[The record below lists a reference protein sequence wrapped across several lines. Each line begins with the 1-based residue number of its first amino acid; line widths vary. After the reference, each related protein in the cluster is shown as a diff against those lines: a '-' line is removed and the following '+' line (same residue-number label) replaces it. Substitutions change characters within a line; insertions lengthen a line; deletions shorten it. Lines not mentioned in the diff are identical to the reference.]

1 MDRRRQREL
10 QAEHADAV
18 AHWSLVRDVLIAG
31 GLVGT
36 LGAWVMAALALLLGG
51 ITQGDLW
58 YAPRLVGGVV
68 FRHAPAGAAA
78 VVLGFVLHF
87 ATAGGLAT
95 AFAMLVPRGGTA
107 LAAVMLGLLAGLT
120 LQAVMPVLVVPWAA
134 PPLERAGPPI
144 AAFLL
149 LHLVF
154 GACLGVLTP
163 VRKVLLHMDAKR
175 RGVRALPAPPP

>member
-1 MDRRRQREL
+1 MDRTRQREL

-18 AHWSLVRDVLIAG
+18 ANWSLSRDVLIAG

-51 ITQGDLW
+51 IIHGDPW
-58 YAPRLVGGVV
+58 YAPRLVGGVF
-68 FRHAPAGAAA
+68 FRDAPAGALA
-78 VVLGFVLHF
+78 VMLGFAVHF

-95 AFAMLVPRGGTA
+95 AFALMMPRGGTA
-107 LAAVMLGLLAGLT
+107 LAALMLGLLAGLT

-149 LHLVF
+149 LHLLF

-163 VRKVLLHMDAKR
+163 VRKALRIMDAKR
-175 RGVRALPAPPP
+175 RGVPASPP

>member
-1 MDRRRQREL
+1 MDRTRQL

-18 AHWSLVRDVLIAG
+18 ARWNLVRDVLIAG

-36 LGAWVMAALALLLGG
+36 LGACAMAALALLLGG
-51 ITQGDLW
+51 VTQGDLW

-68 FRHAPAGAAA
+68 FRDAPAGTAA
-78 VVLGFVLHF
+78 VVLGFALHF
-87 ATAGGLAT
+87 ATAGALAT
-95 AFAMLVPRGGTA
+95 TFAMLVPRGGPA
-107 LAAVMLGLLAGLT
+107 LTAVMLGLLAGLT
-120 LQAVMPVLVVPWAA
+120 LQAVMPALVVPWAA

-144 AAFLL
+144 AAFML
-149 LHLVF
+149 LHLAF

-163 VRKVLLHMDAKR
+163 VRKALLLLDAKR